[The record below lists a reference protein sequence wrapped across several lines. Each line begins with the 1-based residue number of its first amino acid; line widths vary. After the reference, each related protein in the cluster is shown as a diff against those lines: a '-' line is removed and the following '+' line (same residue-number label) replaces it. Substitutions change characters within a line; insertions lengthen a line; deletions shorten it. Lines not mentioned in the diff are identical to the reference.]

1 MWLTL
6 YFLAWPAISLVVLL
20 VLLVTLWRDLRAARK
35 SGQAMI

>member
-20 VLLVTLWRDLRAARK
+20 VLLVTLWRDLRTARK
-35 SGQAMI
+35 NGQAMI